1 MLFQKVYPC
10 VCFPLLL
17 GLMSLTFFCLS
28 TLFVDPAH
36 ALAAPALQ
44 TSTPGVPPLLNYQ
57 GNLRDP
63 QGNPLSGAYNMT
75 FRIYDSV
82 SATTALWTEQING
95 VTVRNGAF
103 STLLGTTTPLPPTI
117 FTASD
122 RFIGVTVAP
131 YAEMAPRQ
139 RLAAVPYAIYAQSA
153 TQAFTLSAPDG
164 DPANAVVVTNDGA
177 VGIATTAPSSGLRLD
192 VEGAV
197 GASLYCDQ
205 NGGQCRTITEL
216 YSPADTRIGPVE
228 NGKMCIAQ
236 NGQVA
241 CTTPGIAIYSQ
252 TAQGC
257 AYTGIST
264 QPVCEVRTCGSP
276 APYYRCDG
284 VCGSYSGGTC
294 PNTYL
299 GRLAP

>member
-1 MLFQKVYPC
+1 MLFPKVFHSLRY
-10 VCFPLLL
+10 LMRL
-17 GLMSLTFFCLS
+17 GLLSLILFGLS
-28 TLFVDPAH
+28 SLLIDRESVFASPVQ
-36 ALAAPALQ
+36 Q
-44 TSTPGVPPLLNYQ
+44 TGNPSVLPLLNYQ

-82 SATTALWTEQING
+82 SAATALWTEQING

-103 STLLGTTTPLPPTI
+103 STLLGATTPLPATI
-117 FTASD
+117 FTAPD

-131 YAEMAPRQ
+131 YAEMTPRQ
-139 RLAAVPYAIYAQSA
+139 RLAAVPYAIYAQNA

-216 YSPADTRIGPVE
+216 YTPADTRIGPIE
-228 NGKMCIAQ
+228 NGKMCTAQ

-241 CTTPGIAIYSQ
+241 CTTPGISIYKQ
-252 TAQGC
+252 TARGC
-257 AYTGIST
+257 AAGLST
-264 QPVCEVRTCGSP
+264 EPECEVRACGSP

-284 VCGSYSGGTC
+284 TCASYSGGTC
-294 PNTYL
+294 PNTYI